1 MVSDMV
7 VAIGDS
13 ITAGQ
18 GLHPASAW
26 PYQIKRH
33 RIRAIGVPGDTT
45 RLGLERFPAEVQSV
59 LPKAVIIQFGHN
71 DCNRWETDRG
81 LPRVSTAAFASNL
94 VEMVMRCRTFDAFPF
109 LCSLTPSKRSD
120 DHVVDS
126 LYYDG
131 LVRMVAMETN
141 TPLIDVREDF
151 GDDEGLLLDDG
162 LHLSIDGQLRY
173 AATVQR
179 VLDEHF
185 SMS

>member
-1 MVSDMV
+1 VI

-26 PYQIKRH
+26 PYQIKGH
-33 RIRAIGVPGDTT
+33 QMRAHGVPGDTT
-45 RLGLERFPAEVQSV
+45 RLGLERFPQEVQSV
-59 LPKAVIIQFGHN
+59 LPTAVVIQFGHN

-94 VEMVMRCRTFDAFPF
+94 VEMVMRCRTFDAFPL
-109 LCSLTPSKRSD
+109 LCSLTPSHRSEAHAHD
-120 DHVVDS
+120 T

-131 LVRMVAMETN
+131 LVRMVAMETDV
-141 TPLIDVREDF
+141 PLIDVREAF

-162 LHLSIDGQLRY
+162 LHLSIEGHLRY
-173 AATVQR
+173 AGTVQSA
-179 VLDEHF
+179 LDEF
-185 SMS
+185 FRL